1 MSSAS
6 SVNPG
11 VQSLLQTLSNVN
23 SPVLSSSKVVSAL
36 DTAPA
41 SDIVQLSAAA
51 TQLENMDALFGV
63 SDGSS
68 ASTSSPFSSVE
79 NLLTAS
85 ESSAATTSAD
95 QLADY
100 QATLQALQTQ
110 DLFGAGTANGLTDS
124 LLNVTG

>member
-85 ESSAATTSAD
+85 ESSSATTSAD

-110 DLFGAGTANGLTDS
+110 DLFGTGTANGLTDS

>member
-23 SPVLSSSKVVSAL
+23 SPVLASSKVVSAL

-68 ASTSSPFSSVE
+68 ASTSSPLSSVE

-85 ESSAATTSAD
+85 ESSSATTSAD

-110 DLFGAGTANGLTDS
+110 DLFGTGTANGLTDS